1 MELKN
6 CFAGSAIEVSDVVN
20 HNIMSIQLW
29 CNDERIRIIIAY
41 GPQENELK
49 KEREQ
54 FYDDL
59 IVEIERAKLNEKLI
73 LIAGD
78 LNTKHGKD
86 MICGDQHETSPNGA
100 FLKKL
105 IDRHELV
112 VGNTL
117 ARPTI
122 PRLDSVTY
130 FRPGSCG
137 GKISFKFS
145 DNKSQLFYLN
155 CS

>member
-1 MELKN
+1 
-6 CFAGSAIEVSDVVN
+6 
-20 HNIMSIQLW
+20 MSIQLR
-29 CNDERIRIIIAY
+29 CKDERIRIIIAY

-59 IVEIERAKLNEKLI
+59 NVEIERAKLNEELI

-78 LNTKHGKD
+78 LNAKLGKD
-86 MICGDQHETSPNGA
+86 MISGDQHETSPNSA

-112 VGNTL
+112 VG
-117 ARPTI
+117 
-122 PRLDSVTY
+122 VTH
-130 FRPGSCG
+130 
-137 GKISFKFS
+137 
-145 DNKSQLFYLN
+145 
-155 CS
+155 